1 VKSEHNTEKNTAAYI
16 THRHGSRHCEIVIVQ
31 KQHFQLSQ
39 ELLLLFADV
48 ATLLKVQSDL

>member
-1 VKSEHNTEKNTAAYI
+1 V
-16 THRHGSRHCEIVIVQ
+16 VVQ

-48 ATLLKVQSDL
+48 ATLLKVQADL